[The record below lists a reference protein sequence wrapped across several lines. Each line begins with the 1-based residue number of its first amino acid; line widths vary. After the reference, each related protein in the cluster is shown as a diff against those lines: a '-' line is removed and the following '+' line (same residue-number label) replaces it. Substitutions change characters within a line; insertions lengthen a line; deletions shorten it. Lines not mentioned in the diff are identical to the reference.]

1 MGEPVKIVD
10 LARQMIRLAG
20 LKPDKDIKIAFI
32 GLRPGEKLYEELFHA
47 NEPLLPTR
55 SRGHPARRAP
65 HQRLRACC
73 QRSLDELVEQ
83 ARERREERVMGLLKT
98 LVPEYSN
105 GRPAAPRVA
114 GA

>member
-1 MGEPVKIVD
+1 M
-10 LARQMIRLAG
+10 L
-20 LKPDKDIKIAFI
+20 
-32 GLRPGEKLYEELFHA
+32 
-47 NEPLLPTR
+47 
-55 SRGHPARRAP
+55 SRA
-65 HQRLRACC
+65 
-73 QRSLDELVEQ
+73 LDELGEH